1 MKLRS
6 WSRKQKYLAKHRR
19 SEYEYKGC
27 RDKSA
32 FPRGVPRLWVY
43 GDLRINLD
51 VSPGGYDPDKAT
63 TLYNDNEAVVLTTYS
78 FHGFTCV
85 VVPRIA
91 GVGIQE
97 PLTAWV
103 PNAGQIRKAL
113 RTLLQLAQL
122 RYGC

>member
-1 MKLRS
+1 M
-6 WSRKQKYLAKHRR
+6 
-19 SEYEYKGC
+19 YEYKGGMA
-27 RDKSA
+27 KNLI
-32 FPRGVPRLWVY
+32 PRGLPRLWVY

-51 VSPGGYDPDKAT
+51 VSPGGYDPDKTT
-63 TLYNDNEAVVLTTYS
+63 TLYKDNEPVVLTTYS

-91 GVGIQE
+91 RVGIQE
-97 PLTAWV
+97 PLTTWV